1 MTQTTGLD
9 LYISSTSK
17 TRLALGGIAGGAPRR
32 PYPSL
37 AGTSNLR
44 RSPRNIPFLGGAPR
58 SYSSYRIGFLAFWA
72 YGPFRSLRASMKT
85 LVLGSNSLWSE
96 TNWWANSLLQ
106 HGSKKA
112 MGAFVPTVLIVKSSI
127 NGSGL
132 KGEPTKIDGWS
143 PIFPCNMTT
152 LGDSPP
158 FSDSPKYIQISY
170 IDGYIMLYIYTYP
183 IT

>member
-132 KGEPTKIDGWS
+132 KGETHKNWWLIT
-143 PIFPCNMTT
+143 N
-152 LGDSPP
+152 
-158 FSDSPKYIQISY
+158 FS
-170 IDGYIMLYIYTYP
+170 L
-183 IT
+183 